1 MTVKQV
7 HLKQFSAFKSVEFP
21 FCSGINVLLGENA
34 TGKSHVM
41 KLIYSVLK
49 SFERAEAEKEMGL
62 AELRQRLRKK
72 LARVFRPD
80 EGDLSRL
87 IRRGE
92 GGDHAKLSIWSAG
105 QDVSFDLTSK
115 GVVGLRLK
123 KKARSPRPIFLPTR
137 EVLAMYEG
145 FIAAYESRELAFDE
159 TYYDACLAMSAS
171 RFKQPRLGEVAHL
184 YVPIE
189 KILGGQVLLKGGR
202 FYIEAR
208 GQDKM
213 EAPLVAEG
221 LRKLASLARLV
232 VNGSLAKGSV
242 LFWDEPEANLNPQL
256 SSKLVPVLRALAHA
270 GVQIFLATHDY
281 LLSRKLSLAVEYSQ
295 EPEVDTRFFVLRRP
309 ERDAPVEVEV
319 GQTLADLEHNP
330 ILQAFAAFYDEEQ
343 QLFSASSTKSKR

>member
-1 MTVKQV
+1 MTVKKV
-7 HLKQFSAFKSVEFP
+7 HIKQFSAFESAEFS
-21 FCSGINVLLGENA
+21 FCPGINVLMGENA

-49 SFERAEAEKEMGL
+49 SFERAEAEKETEPT
-62 AELRQRLRKK
+62 ELKRRLSKK

-87 IRRGE
+87 IHRGKGSLNAKISISSAALDVAFDVTSE
-92 GGDHAKLSIWSAG
+92 GRLA
-105 QDVSFDLTSK
+105 
-115 GVVGLRLK
+115 LRLK
-123 KKARSPRPIFLPTR
+123 KRARSPRPIFLPTR
-137 EVLAMYEG
+137 EVLAMYDG

-171 RFKQPRLGEVAHL
+171 RFKQARLGGVEHL
-184 YVPIE
+184 YGPIE
-189 KILGGQVLLKGGR
+189 EILGGQILLKGGR
-202 FYIEAR
+202 FYVEAR
-208 GQDKM
+208 GKGKM

-221 LRKLASLARLV
+221 LRKLASLARLIA
-232 VNGSLAKGSV
+232 NGSLAEKSV

-256 SSKLVPVLRALAHA
+256 IGKLVPVLRALAHS

-295 EPEVDTRFFVLRRP
+295 DPDVETRFFVLWRP
-309 ERDAPVEVEV
+309 QRNAPVQVEE

-330 ILQAFAAFYDEEQ
+330 ILQALAAFYDEEQ
-343 QLFSASSTKSKR
+343 QLFSASSAKSKR